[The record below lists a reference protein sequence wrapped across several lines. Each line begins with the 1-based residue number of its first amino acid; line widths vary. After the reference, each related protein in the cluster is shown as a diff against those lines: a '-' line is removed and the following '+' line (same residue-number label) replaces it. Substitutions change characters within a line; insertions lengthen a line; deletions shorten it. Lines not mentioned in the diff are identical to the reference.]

1 MVGAKN
7 RKQELRTANSQADSR
22 TSHLHTSS
30 ANIKSSSFILHPRVF
45 LSVSSGALKTFFPA
59 PHRHPTASTD
69 PTDPTDLRTSP
80 GPPAA
85 PAAPA
90 APLAPGGLGSL
101 VAENPKDFSIDW
113 GNMP

>member
-1 MVGAKN
+1 
-7 RKQELRTANSQADSR
+7 
-22 TSHLHTSS
+22 
-30 ANIKSSSFILHPRVF
+30 
-45 LSVSSGALKTFFPA
+45 LKTFFPA

-85 PAAPA
+85 PPAPA

-101 VAENPKDFSIDW
+101 VAENPKGFSIDW
-113 GNMP
+113 GTGHNDVCIYIYKCYVCVYLSIYMCICIYIYIY